1 MKKLFS
7 IIASALLIVS
17 CADRSNDV
25 DTPFQAGQK
34 VTLCASIAM
43 GDNASHA
50 PQRVSGKDSDPVSNT
65 GVVDLTWDAGDNVL
79 VKVGDNSSVF
89 TLTSGAGTNEG
100 SFYGE
105 MPGEGSSYDVVY
117 PADYNEA
124 VLTEQTYVENGF
136 GKGLMK
142 MSTKIPGTVEG
153 GFTLSADNALVGLQ
167 LMGDGAKVSKIEFT
181 NRANNNTYAL
191 LCPEIELTDAS
202 VLFYIV
208 VPSGE
213 WAQGFT
219 ITVYDGSGEPIK
231 DFTKKSSSTFAA
243 GNAIVMPVQPVYQKI
258 SVFSVSATQK
268 VTFSPGNLQY
278 HPKNDKWR
286 FALNQLSYI
295 GETHGDILNYDG
307 WIDLFGWSGSTGS
320 AKFGVSSSEDSNDY
334 SGSFVDWGTNQISD
348 DAPNTWRTLTKKEWI
363 YLLTERTNANEL
375 IGVASIN
382 GINGLI
388 VLPDK
393 WECPDGITFKSGLST
408 LTPVDE
414 NTYGLHQSINANQWA
429 EMEQAGALFLPAAG
443 AYVKPDADNPDIVY
457 YSDFGIYWSSS
468 VWTGDYIWGIYY
480 HPGAL
485 YSEYRMNRQERN
497 AVRLVKDL

>member
-17 CADRSNDV
+17 CADRSKDV
-25 DTPFQAGQK
+25 DIPFQAGQK
-34 VTLCASIAM
+34 VTLCATIASDD
-43 GDNASHA
+43 GAANA
-50 PQRVSGKDSDPVSNT
+50 PQRVSGKDSNPGSTT
-65 GVVDLTWDAGDNVL
+65 GVVDLTWDAGDKVL
-79 VKVGDNSSVF
+79 VKVDDKSSVF

-117 PADYNEA
+117 PADYSDD
-124 VLTEQTYVENGF
+124 VLAEQTYVENGF
-136 GKGLMK
+136 GRGLMK
-142 MSTKIPGTVEG
+142 MSTKTPGTVAG

-181 NRANNNTYAL
+181 NCANSNTYAL

-208 VPSGE
+208 VPAGE

-219 ITVYDGSGEPIK
+219 ITVYDASGEPIK

-243 GNAIVMPVQPVYQKI
+243 GKGIVMPVQPVYQKI

-320 AKFGVSSSEDSNDY
+320 AKFGVSSSQNKNDY
-334 SGSFVDWGTNQISD
+334 SGSFVDWGTNQIGD
-348 DAPNTWRTLTKKEWI
+348 DAPNTWRTLTNNEWT
-363 YLLTERTNANEL
+363 YLLTGRTNANEL
-375 IGVASIN
+375 IGIACVN

-388 VLPDK
+388 VLPDE
-393 WECPDGITFKSGLST
+393 WECPDGITFTSGLLT
-408 LTPVDE
+408 TPVDE
-414 NTYGLHQSINANQWA
+414 NTYREHQPINANQWA

-443 AYVKPDADNPDIVY
+443 AYVKLTAASPDIPY
-457 YSDFGIYWSSS
+457 ESDFGQYSSSS
-468 VWTGDYIWGIYY
+468 VGVDDRVYGMYY
-480 HPGAL
+480 HPGTL
-485 YSEYRMNRQERN
+485 FFYQMNRQERN